1 MTWHYTDL
9 LLFAL
14 LIISKAGL
22 VGSFVEQVMDNRT
35 KMKFFNKMSGSAL
48 IYKIVGTH
56 DFICNSEKIT
66 PLSGRLLREGS
77 QSAGWTVKYVFHM

>member
-56 DFICNSEKIT
+56 DFIYNSERKKKKNHTI
-66 PLSGRLLREGS
+66 
-77 QSAGWTVKYVFHM
+77 VC

>member
-9 LLFAL
+9 VLFAL
-14 LIISKAGL
+14 LIISEAGL

-48 IYKIVGTH
+48 IYKIVGHMILYTIQKKSH
-56 DFICNSEKIT
+56 HC
-66 PLSGRLLREGS
+66 LVGS
-77 QSAGWTVKYVFHM
+77 KGKAANQ

>member
-1 MTWHYTDL
+1 MFQTDVTWHYTDL
-9 LLFAL
+9 VLFPL

-35 KMKFFNKMSGSAL
+35 KMKFNKMSGSAL

-66 PLSGRLLREGS
+66 PLSGRL
-77 QSAGWTVKYVFHM
+77 